1 MATRKKPASGRAARR
16 SRKERT
22 PVYNEPLR
30 APRGDSLPRV
40 TALKVKQLSAAVR
53 ARLEVERVL
62 SSCGNSDARR
72 SFVYTAARRRAL
84 LAILAENDSPV
95 SAALRAD
102 AASVAGA
109 LKDAK
114 LTAAVRRIALDDTE
128 DLETRLSAVDA
139 YITAA
144 RKNVSKDILSLLKAK
159 DLRVRQVAYLS
170 ALRSPVREHVALA
183 TERFA
188 KQRNRRV
195 RSVVT
200 KRIPELQQG
209 TTVPAK

>member
-1 MATRKKPASGRAARR
+1 M
-16 SRKERT
+16 
-22 PVYNEPLR
+22 
-30 APRGDSLPRV
+30 
-40 TALKVKQLSAAVR
+40 
-53 ARLEVERVL
+53 
-62 SSCGNSDARR
+62 
-72 SFVYTAARRRAL
+72 
-84 LAILAENDSPV
+84 
-95 SAALRAD
+95 
-102 AASVAGA
+102 
-109 LKDAK
+109 
-114 LTAAVRRIALDDTE
+114 RRIALDDTE

-195 RSVVT
+195 RAVVT